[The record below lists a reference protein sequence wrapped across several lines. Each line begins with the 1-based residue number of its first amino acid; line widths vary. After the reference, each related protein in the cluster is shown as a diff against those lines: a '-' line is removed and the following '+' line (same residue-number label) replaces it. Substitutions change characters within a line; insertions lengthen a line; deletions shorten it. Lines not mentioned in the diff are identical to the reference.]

1 MTLVGVGRWRPTE
14 AERGEG
20 NERVARRGPR
30 EGEGGGGRGVARIA
44 SVEVAG
50 SLTGEGGTHPN

>member
-1 MTLVGVGRWRPTE
+1 MR
-14 AERGEG
+14 AESD
-20 NERVARRGPR
+20 ARRSQR
-30 EGEGGGGRGVARIA
+30 ACGGGRAVGEEGGQGVARIA